1 MGRAKSISFRLL
13 VKMDK
18 FTFQFSLLLCFLLFS
33 PCQSNAAPISKPN
46 NNNNATALL
55 NKACS
60 RASDKPFCMNY
71 LKSNPKVMAAT
82 TSKPLDFALAIIQS
96 GADQAKITHAYFSK
110 PKGTKLS
117 PQAIKAYNHC
127 KNHWSE
133 LASGLE
139 RSVKNITDQQG
150 YAYDTTDY
158 DLKVNLD
165 KAANCGRALES
176 VRIYDPVFAEAN
188 KKVSLAVMGADA
200 ILVDVKPPKKLD

>member
-1 MGRAKSISFRLL
+1 
-13 VKMDK
+13 MDK
-18 FTFQFSLLLCFLLFS
+18 FTFQFPLIFCFLLFS
-33 PCQSNAAPISKPN
+33 PLYSNAAPISKSNNNN

-82 TSKPLDFALAIIQS
+82 TSK
-96 GADQAKITHAYFSK
+96 
-110 PKGTKLS
+110 GTKLS
-117 PQAIKAYNHC
+117 PQAIEAYNHC
-127 KNHWSE
+127 KNHWNE

-139 RSVKNITDQQG
+139 RSVKNIRYQQG

-158 DLKVNLD
+158 ELKVNLD
-165 KAANCGRALES
+165 KAANCGRVLES
-176 VRIYDPVFAEAN
+176 ARIHDPVFAEAN

-200 ILVDVKPPKKLD
+200 ILVDVKPPQKLD